1 MLLACLVG
9 HGQKTAVSGKVTDA
23 ATGET
28 LPFVNVVFVDTK
40 SGTTTDLDGNYSI
53 ETYYASDSLR
63 VSFIGYETQ
72 TKKVKKDQA
81 QTINFELTASSVQLE
96 AAEIRPTDDE
106 NP

>member
-1 MLLACLVG
+1 MISNLTSYRLTTFVVMLLACLVG

-53 ETYYASDSLR
+53 ETY
-63 VSFIGYETQ
+63 
-72 TKKVKKDQA
+72 
-81 QTINFELTASSVQLE
+81 
-96 AAEIRPTDDE
+96 
-106 NP
+106 